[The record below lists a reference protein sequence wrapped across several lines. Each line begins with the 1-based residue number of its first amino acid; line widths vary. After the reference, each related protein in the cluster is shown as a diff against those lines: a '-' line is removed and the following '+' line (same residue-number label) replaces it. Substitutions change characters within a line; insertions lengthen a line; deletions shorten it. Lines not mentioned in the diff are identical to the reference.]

1 MLGKGGLPHGG
12 AVRQPPSSPFGV
24 LVQRKKVGGRSTE
37 VPPPQIQTR
46 QKLSALENVNHNVR
60 LSTESLTALLQL
72 LTDLPDFL
80 SLWEGVIPEA
90 AFEQKLRRFHHLI
103 GGTWLHSLKWVPLF
117 WRKERGRAAAQHI
130 LLATALV
137 SFPSCLRRGVAEFV
151 DGIPEVK
158 TNPISLPCFPLRG
171 T

>member
-1 MLGKGGLPHGG
+1 MMAKGGGYLRRRSPAASLLPLRCFG
-12 AVRQPPSSPFGV
+12 AKEKGWGQIDRGSSPPNPNEAKTVSFGKRKP
-24 LVQRKKVGGRSTE
+24 QRTF
-37 VPPPQIQTR
+37 
-46 QKLSALENVNHNVR
+46 VNGVK
-60 LSTESLTALLQL
+60 ALLQL